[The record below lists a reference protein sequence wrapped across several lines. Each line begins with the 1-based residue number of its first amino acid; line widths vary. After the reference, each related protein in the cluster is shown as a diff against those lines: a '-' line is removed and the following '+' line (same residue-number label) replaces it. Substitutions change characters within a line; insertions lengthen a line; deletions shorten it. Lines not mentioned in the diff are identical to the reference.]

1 LFLSASLFLSALLP
15 FTSIPAHA
23 EENRIVDSLP
33 ALVDQVTTPL
43 PEENVGAAISPMRK
57 GNKAM
62 FTGVLLSPL
71 AIATLI
77 TELKSAELVTEI
89 EVKRAKDE
97 AAAWC
102 IKDLEKAA
110 GEDLALILHEL
121 KSGGLKA
128 ECAVEIGSPSD
139 VILDTIGRLNAN
151 LVIMGSHGKK
161 GLSRLIMGS
170 VAETVVRKA
179 NCPVLIVKSEEN
191 EFIGDD

>member
-1 LFLSASLFLSALLP
+1 MRKRFVSLFLSALLP

-23 EENRIVDSLP
+23 EEKRIVDSLP

-110 GEDLALILHEL
+110 ATAEAEKKSLQAEIDAKITQMKELEKALD
-121 KSGGLKA
+121 KA
-128 ECAVEIGSPSD
+128 ERDRPNAYLWAGLGVIGGVGISLLTVYAVSS
-139 VILDTIGRLNAN
+139 
-151 LVIMGSHGKK
+151 MSK
-161 GLSRLIMGS
+161 
-170 VAETVVRKA
+170 
-179 NCPVLIVKSEEN
+179 
-191 EFIGDD
+191 